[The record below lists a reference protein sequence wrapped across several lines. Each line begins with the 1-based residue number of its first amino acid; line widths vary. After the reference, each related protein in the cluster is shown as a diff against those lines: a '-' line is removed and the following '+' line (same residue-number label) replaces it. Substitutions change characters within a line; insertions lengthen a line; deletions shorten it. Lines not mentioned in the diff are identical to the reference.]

1 MANRSRK
8 HWAIK
13 HIETW
18 GFDPWVLDPDFDV
31 MFGGPIDLRF
41 QEEPYQGAASKEN
54 QVLIRN
60 AVVNKP
66 AIGKHSV
73 WPEERRKSW
82 KN

>member
-1 MANRSRK
+1 MGHSYRQ
-8 HWAIK
+8 HWALK
-13 HIETW
+13 FW
-18 GFDPWVLDPDFDV
+18 DAWVIDPDFDT

-60 AVVNKP
+60 AVVTKP

-73 WPEERRKSW
+73 WPEQRRKAW

>member
-1 MANRSRK
+1 MGHSYRQ
-8 HWAIK
+8 HWALK
-13 HIETW
+13 FW
-18 GFDPWVLDPDFDV
+18 DAWVIDPDFDV

-60 AVVNKP
+60 AVVTKP

-73 WPEERRKSW
+73 WPEQRRKAW